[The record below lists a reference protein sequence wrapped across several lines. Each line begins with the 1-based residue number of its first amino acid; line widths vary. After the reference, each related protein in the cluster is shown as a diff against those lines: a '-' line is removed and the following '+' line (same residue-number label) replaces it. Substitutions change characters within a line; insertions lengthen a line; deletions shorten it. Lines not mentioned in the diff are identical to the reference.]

1 MYIQLLA
8 KFKKPTFKLL
18 CDFFL
23 WTIVY
28 TQLFFFTK
36 HATRYM
42 ENYFGNYLLVLQCII
57 DTLHRDIIYYL
68 LTRTTFLNLKFLKL
82 NDPLCWL
89 KLRRYLKMT
98 IILTWIKDTILP
110 LSTPPSSKWRF
121 NITPFV
127 MFKHSFK
134 QATWPLLWRLYQLYV
149 QFCKKIHVFYT
160 KQSKHLK
167 LHVYHYISNIH
178 IHI

>member
-42 ENYFGNYLLVLQCII
+42 ENYFGNYLLVLQCTI

-110 LSTPPSSKWRF
+110 LSKSLLQNGDLISLLLSCLNTPLSRQPD
-121 NITPFV
+121 
-127 MFKHSFK
+127 
-134 QATWPLLWRLYQLYV
+134 LYFEDYINYTYNFAKNPCVLYE
-149 QFCKKIHVFYT
+149 
-160 KQSKHLK
+160 QSKHFK